1 MERFAPL
8 FIFIAIFV
16 FRALTKAVNAAKEK
30 QAEAPATDEQTR
42 RVQEEIR
49 RKIAERRGV
58 PPARPA
64 TQPTTRPLPPP
75 VAAPRPVYDSGGDI
89 LRKRLAERLRARE
102 QVDSK
107 RLADA
112 ILADDAGKAATA
124 RAIAMP
130 AAPLAPSRPKTYL
143 GVPVAGA
150 RPVSVT
156 GLMEDLRDPDKVRR
170 AFVLREI
177 LSPPVA
183 LR

>member
-30 QAEAPATDEQTR
+30 PAEAPATDEQTR

-58 PPARPA
+58 APARPP
-64 TQPTTRPLPPP
+64 TQPTVRPLPPP
-75 VAAPRPVYDSGGDI
+75 LAAPRPAYEAGGDS
-89 LRKRLAERLRARE
+89 LRKLLAERVRAR
-102 QVDSK
+102 QAADSQ

-143 GVPVAGA
+143 GVPAASA
-150 RPVSVT
+150 RPVAIT
-156 GLMEDLRDPDKVRR
+156 GLMDDLRDPDKLRR